1 VYSFKRILLGRR
13 LASSEVQDT
22 KINNAIGLS
31 IFSSD
36 ALSSVAYASQEIIA
50 SLSNSL
56 VHLGVIAAGGM
67 LVHPLFRLSIPV
79 AIGIVLLLI
88 ILGMSYRQTI
98 SAYPT
103 GGGAYVVAQNNLG
116 ETASLV
122 AGASLLID
130 YVLTVAVSVSSG
142 VANFTSAI
150 TFLKGHEVTI
160 TIIAILVIA
169 LTNLRGMKNS
179 GKLFAVPTYGF
190 ILLMMILLGTG
201 TIKAIIG
208 PAPTR
213 EMIATSVNTTA
224 SVSQFALVLLFL
236 RAFSSGCTALTGI
249 ETISSGVAAFKGQ
262 SARNASKIMFWMIA
276 LLAVMFMGV
285 TLLADHFNIIYAHSG
300 NSAVISE
307 TLLSKLARAI
317 YGDVSAGFTKVLYVT
332 TMGFT
337 FMILIVAANSS
348 YVGFP
353 MLSAIMGHNRYLPNQ
368 LANQGD
374 RLVFSNGIM
383 ILTIASCSLV
393 WLLNANTD
401 LLLPL
406 YAVGVF
412 TGFTLSQTGM
422 VVHWWKQKK
431 SGKKW
436 LTKAIINGIG
446 AVTTAIV
453 WLDIVILKFKVDNR
467 FGGVWV
473 VLLTIPILVYCFMRI
488 HRHYV
493 RVNALLAISRTEAP
507 ALRKNRVIVLV
518 NRIHYGTLEAIR
530 YAKVIA
536 EGGKIE
542 ALCIDCLDEFERPSP
557 ARQALEADW
566 PNYSGGIPL
575 RIIENKYRQ
584 IVEPI
589 IDELNKMRANEPDLT
604 YTFVLPEFVTDSFLG
619 NILHNQT
626 ALRLKTVLRP
636 IPNTV
641 VVSVPYQIS

>member
-1 VYSFKRILLGRR
+1 VYSFKRIFLGRR
-13 LASSEVQDT
+13 LASSEIQDT
-22 KINNAIGLS
+22 KINNTIGLS

-36 ALSSVAYASQEIIA
+36 ALSSVAYASQEILA

-56 VHLGVIAAGGM
+56 IHLGVIAAGGV
-67 LVHPLFRLSIPV
+67 LAHPLFRLSIPV
-79 AIGIVLLLI
+79 SIGIILLLI
-88 ILGMSYRQTI
+88 ILGISYRQTI
-98 SAYPT
+98 LAYPT
-103 GGGAYVVAQNNLG
+103 GGGAYVVAHNNLG
-116 ETASLV
+116 ETASLI

-142 VANFTSAI
+142 VANITSAV
-150 TFLKGHEVTI
+150 TFLKGHEVAI
-160 TIIAILVIA
+160 TIMAILIIA
-169 LTNLRGMKNS
+169 LANLRGTKNS
-179 GKLFAVPTYGF
+179 GKLFAIPTYGF

-201 TIKAIIG
+201 AVKAIFG
-208 PAPTR
+208 PAPTQ
-213 EMIATSVNTTA
+213 EMITTSISTTVN
-224 SVSQFALVLLFL
+224 VSQFALVLVFL

-249 ETISSGVAAFKGQ
+249 ETIASGVAAFKGE

-276 LLAVMFMGV
+276 MLGVMFIGI
-285 TLLADHFNIIYAHSG
+285 TLLADHFHIIYAHSG
-300 NSAVISE
+300 NPAVISE
-307 TLLSKLARAI
+307 TLLSRLAKAI
-317 YGDVSAGFTKVLYVT
+317 YGDVSMGFTRFIYVT

-353 MLSAIMGHNRYLPNQ
+353 VLSAIMGHNRYLPNQ
-368 LANQGD
+368 LANLGD

-383 ILTIASCSLV
+383 LLTIASCSLV

-412 TGFTLSQTGM
+412 TGFTISQAGM

-431 SGKKW
+431 SGEKW
-436 LTKAIINGIG
+436 LSKAIINGIG
-446 AVTTAIV
+446 ATTTAIV
-453 WLDIVILKFKVDNR
+453 WLDIVSLKFKVENR
-467 FGGVWV
+467 FVGVWM
-473 VLLTIPILVYCFMRI
+473 VLLTILILVYCFIRI

-507 ALRKNRVIVLV
+507 AIRKNRVIVLV
-518 NRIHYGTLEAIR
+518 SRIHQGTLEAIL

-536 EGGKIE
+536 EGGKVE

-589 IDELNKMRANEPDLT
+589 IDELKKMREIEPNLT
-604 YTFVLPEFVTDSFLG
+604 YTFVLPEFVTDSLLG

-626 ALRLKTVLRP
+626 ALRLKAVLRP

-641 VVSVPYQIS
+641 VVSVPYKIP